1 MLVEIELFPADEGGL
16 DFEVKER
23 NRSLL
28 FVFPPLEDE
37 QVQQGAMVEQLFG
50 AGRPG
55 SRFVAQVQF
64 FDDSA
69 AIVATPGA
77 EFDLWLGRTVGRGV
91 VKNVVPDPQW

>member
-1 MLVEIELFPADEGGL
+1 
-16 DFEVKER
+16 
-23 NRSLL
+23 
-28 FVFPPLEDE
+28 
-37 QVQQGAMVEQLFG
+37 MVEQLFG

-91 VKNVVPDPQW
+91 IKDVVPDL